1 MKSQS
6 VIPLSGGYLAVIGH
20 WEISFKDANGKMQM
34 APVRTSEI
42 LKKQGNKT
50 LYVIDHASVAL
61 PPPQPETTPAPEA
74 SR

>member
-6 VIPLSGGYLAVIGH
+6 VIPLSGDYLAVIGH
-20 WEISFKDANGKMQM
+20 WEISFKDANGKMQT

-42 LKKQGNKT
+42 LKKRAKT
-50 LYVIDHASVAL
+50 LYVVDHATVGL

-74 SR
+74 FR